1 MSEYN
6 EEIGSDHGIGMDQ
19 ILREAEYDT
28 ASWKKNDMPG
38 TETLRR
44 MILLA
49 DWASREPKR
58 WAAYKMFYY
67 EGVGNPTTLVRGVAY
82 GLDMYDCVLP
92 TRTARMGSGFSTQGR
107 INLRN
112 AKFSHDA
119 GPLDAG
125 CTCPVCT
132 GGYTRAY
139 LNHLVRQKEMAGSI
153 LISMHNVYY
162 LLDLMRRARQ
172 SIIDGTYSDFV
183 REWMDSPASK
193 DW

>member
-67 EGVGNPTTLVRGVAY
+67 EGVGNPTVIARRLHVA
-82 GLDMYDCVLP
+82 D
-92 TRTARMGSGFSTQGR
+92 RTARR
-107 INLRN
+107 
-112 AKFSHDA
+112 
-119 GPLDAG
+119 
-125 CTCPVCT
+125 
-132 GGYTRAY
+132 
-139 LNHLVRQKEMAGSI
+139 
-153 LISMHNVYY
+153 Y
-162 LLDLMRRARQ
+162 LLPVRLGRPLRHRRRTAKKALRRLSHQSRGGGDL
-172 SIIDGTYSDFV
+172 GLNTL
-183 REWMDSPASK
+183 
-193 DW
+193 